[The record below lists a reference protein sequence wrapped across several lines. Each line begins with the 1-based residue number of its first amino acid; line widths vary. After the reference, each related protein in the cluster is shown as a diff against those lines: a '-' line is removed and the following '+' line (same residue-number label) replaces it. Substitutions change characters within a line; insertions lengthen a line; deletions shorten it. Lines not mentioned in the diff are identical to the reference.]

1 MAPSIGCNARNR
13 SIARVERM
21 RQQGRITTWNDD
33 KGFGF
38 ITRNGDG
45 PIVFV
50 HVHAFSDRRR
60 RPLGGELVTYAI
72 GRDAKGRPRAV
83 DVAFVGAPKAPP
95 TLGAPNNVAL
105 IAGLLFL
112 ATLAAMGQA
121 GKLPWAVVATY
132 AIASGVTLFA
142 YGLDKASARSGR
154 RRTPENTLHV
164 LAVLGGWPGAAI
176 AQRVLRHKNRKTSF
190 LVVFWLTVLINV
202 GALAWLLTTEG
213 QRVLEAAIG

>member
-1 MAPSIGCNARNR
+1 
-13 SIARVERM
+13 M

-50 HVHAFSDRRR
+50 HVHAFGDRRR

-72 GRDAKGRPRAV
+72 GRDEKGRPRAL
-83 DVAFVGAPKAPP
+83 DVAFVGAPKPP
-95 TLGAPNNVAL
+95 SLGAPSNAAAVIGIVFLAAL
-105 IAGLLFL
+105 ATAGIAG
-112 ATLAAMGQA
+112 
-121 GKLPWAVVATY
+121 KVPAVVVAAY
-132 AIASGVTLFA
+132 ALASAVAFFA

-164 LAVLGGWPGAAI
+164 LALLGGWPGAAI

-190 LVVFWLTVLINV
+190 LVVFWLTVLVNA
-202 GALAWLLTTEG
+202 GALAWLMTTAG
-213 QRVLEAAIG
+213 RRALEAALG

>member
-1 MAPSIGCNARNR
+1 
-13 SIARVERM
+13 M

-50 HVHAFSDRRR
+50 HVHAFNDQRR

-83 DVAFVGAPKAPP
+83 DVAFVGAPKPAPS
-95 TLGAPNNVAL
+95 LGAPSNASAAIGV
-105 IAGLLFL
+105 LFL
-112 ATLAAMGQA
+112 AALVTAGVA
-121 GKLPWAVVATY
+121 GKVPWAIVAAYALASVVTF
-132 AIASGVTLFA
+132 FA

-154 RRTPENTLHV
+154 SRTPENTLHG
-164 LAVLGGWPGAAI
+164 LALVGGWPGAAI
-176 AQRVLRHKNRKTSF
+176 AQRALRHKNRKTSF
-190 LVVFWLTVLINV
+190 LVVFWLTVLVNA
-202 GALAWLLTTEG
+202 GALAWLLSAAG
-213 QRVLEAAIG
+213 RRLLETLPG